1 MIADDS
7 LLRDTPDASP
17 DIMKRDP
24 LKGRGI
30 RRLNRVP
37 LMIVIGLISSV
48 AILIA
53 YTAADRSKVKIASK
67 KDDSDKKP
75 ISANTPPQFANQET
89 INPTIPNNELP
100 TNEVTNTVTDPT
112 QNVPPIQDSTPS
124 QPQVINVPRKYNPY
138 EQDWANYKEQKT
150 QMERAYQS
158 NFTSALGSNSQISQG
173 ATPTKATQITNLG
186 QLDTNQ
192 SSPQIQTQTDPIDFN
207 GQVAKRNFF
216 GIKPASDNYS
226 GTYRTPAISRYEI
239 KAGTI
244 IPAIMISGINSDL
257 PGQIIGQ
264 VSENVFDTKTGDYLL
279 IPKGARLI
287 GTYDNAITMGQSRVL
302 VAWNRIIFPDASS
315 INLNLMPGSDQ
326 SGYAGFND
334 KTNSHLSKTFAN
346 AMLLSAFSAG
356 VQLSQPQSSQGTN
369 ISSGQ
374 TIAGAIGQQ
383 MGTLGEHVIT
393 NNMKIQPTLEIRPG
407 FQFNVSVTKDLI
419 LNPLS

>member
-1 MIADDS
+1 MIADES
-7 LLRDTPDASP
+7 ILRDTPEASP

-75 ISANTPPQFANQET
+75 ISANMPPQFANQET
-89 INPTIPNNELP
+89 INPTIPNNEQP
-100 TNEVTNTVTDPT
+100 TNEVTNQVTTDPT
-112 QNVPPIQDSTPS
+112 VPEPAPT

-138 EQDWANYKEQKT
+138 EQDWASYKEQKT

-173 ATPTKATQITNLG
+173 SG
-186 QLDTNQ
+186 QSKMPLISNISQPDIGP
-192 SSPQIQTQTDPIDFN
+192 SSPQSASLSDPNDFN
-207 GQVAKRNFF
+207 GQTAKRNFF
-216 GIKPASDNYS
+216 GIKPATDNYS
-226 GTYRTPAISRYEI
+226 GAYRTPAISKYEI

-326 SGYAGFND
+326 SGYAGLND
-334 KTNSHLSKTFAN
+334 KTNSHLTKTFAN

-356 VQLSQPQSSQGTN
+356 VQLSQPQASQGTN

-383 MGTLGEHVIT
+383 MGTLGEHVIS

-419 LNPLS
+419 INPM

>member
-1 MIADDS
+1 MIAEES
-7 LLRDTPDASP
+7 ILRDTPEASP

-48 AILIA
+48 TILIA

-75 ISANTPPQFANQET
+75 ISANMPPQFANQET
-89 INPTIPNNELP
+89 INPTIPNNEPP
-100 TNEVTNTVTDPT
+100 TNEVTNQVTTNPTVHETAPT
-112 QNVPPIQDSTPS
+112 
-124 QPQVINVPRKYNPY
+124 QPQVINVPKKYNPY
-138 EQDWANYKEQKT
+138 EQDWANYKELKT

-158 NFTSALGSNSQISQG
+158 NFTSALGSNSQISQSSSQNKIAQISNISQPDIG
-173 ATPTKATQITNLG
+173 QPPSQNTP
-186 QLDTNQ
+186 Q
-192 SSPQIQTQTDPIDFN
+192 SDLNDFN
-207 GQVAKRNFF
+207 GQSAKRNFF
-216 GIKPASDNYS
+216 GIKHAGDNYS
-226 GTYRTPAISRYEI
+226 GTYRTPAISKYEI

-264 VSENVFDTKTGDYLL
+264 VSENVYDTKSGDYLL

-302 VAWNRIIFPDASS
+302 VAWNRIIFTDASS
-315 INLNLMPGSDQ
+315 INLNLMPGVDQ

-334 KTNSHLSKTFAN
+334 KTNSHLTKTFAN
-346 AMLLSAFSAG
+346 AILLSAFSAG
-356 VQLSQPQSSQGTN
+356 VQLSQPQASQGTN

-383 MGTLGEHVIT
+383 MGILGEHVIS

-419 LNPLS
+419 INPL